1 MHILQAHGRPGRI
14 FGQPALFFCPVH
26 VRFFTDRI
34 CLVDPT
40 PQRATWLR
48 AVIRLLV
55 QPYCRRSAL
64 LAFLGGTCEGEVCAC
79 DVCLRSGGGLQAAA
93 PTRSVTPVQGLAAAL
108 AAAAAA
114 VSELAST
121 ELVCAPEVVD
131 GRAAAIMLLSALESE
146 IGSGSGQP
154 TVRQL
159 LTKQERLLQSQLFQS
174 RTNYAALV
182 LTLIGEGLL
191 SLELSPR
198 LKGKGST
205 ARVAPASSWR
215 EQLVIVSRPLLV
227 TVLREHSE
235 PPQAAAAAAAAAQGP
250 EDTAATAR
258 QCAAELEQSLRATL
272 RVQQNAQV
280 DAQALFWQLLRVCA
294 REGLSA
300 PALSNRE
307 VVQCLRPTR
316 RLQVDAATQ
325 VEVPDAREAQ
335 PSQRSQP
342 ARLRSPGEL
351 AFIHGSPAR
360 SSGPRRSLGSSPL
373 DYGKPLWAD
382 RHMGSRH
389 RPSWKK
395 LREGRSPDVSV
406 MRSLN
411 MN

>member
-250 EDTAATAR
+250 RTRRPLLASAPR
-258 QCAAELEQSLRATL
+258 SSSSRSGRRCACNRMHKSMHRRFFGSCCASVRG
-272 RVQQNAQV
+272 RVYRHRRSRTERWCSASGRR
-280 DAQALFWQLLRVCA
+280 DACRSMRRRRWRCLTRGRRSRPSGPSPPGCA
-294 REGLSA
+294 RRVS
-300 PALSNRE
+300 S
-307 VVQCLRPTR
+307 
-316 RLQVDAATQ
+316 
-325 VEVPDAREAQ
+325 
-335 PSQRSQP
+335 
-342 ARLRSPGEL
+342 
-351 AFIHGSPAR
+351 R
-360 SSGPRRSLGSSPL
+360 SSMAALHAAAAQGDHSGLALWTMVSRLGQTDIWALATGPA
-373 DYGKPLWAD
+373 GKSYARDAHPMYQLC
-382 RHMGSRH
+382 
-389 RPSWKK
+389 
-395 LREGRSPDVSV
+395 GRSI
-406 MRSLN
+406 
-411 MN
+411 